1 MQLDRHSPSS
11 GSLAGTAA
19 RCASSHAVERTAD
32 MSRLANVY
40 VQQAHEHEMIAR
52 ALLRVGRLLDDA
64 EAGKRVEAHPVLNP
78 DDGWDRTATAW
89 MIAAILIADRT
100 EIDSMTLTA
109 MAASVFKGE
118 QDALFD

>member
-1 MQLDRHSPSS
+1 MPLSRHSFSR
-11 GSLAGTAA
+11 GSLAGTDTG
-19 RCASSHAVERTAD
+19 CTGSHAVERTTD

-40 VQQAHEHEMIAR
+40 VQQAHDHESIAR
-52 ALLRVGRLLDDA
+52 ALLRIGRLLDDA
-64 EAGKRVEAHPVLNP
+64 DEGKRVEAHPVLNP

-89 MIAAILIADRT
+89 MIAAILIADRC

-118 QDALFD
+118 QDALFA